1 MKKIIALVTILIF
14 MLVLMSGCNKQ
25 MVDFNYK
32 FDKAYISLPNGQ
44 CIEGKID
51 SWTDFEDGDQIQL
64 KIDGKTYLTHISNVV
79 MVNE

>member
-1 MKKIIALVTILIF
+1 MKKIIFALVLIF
-14 MLVLMSGCNKQ
+14 MVVLMSGCNKQ
-25 MVDFNYK
+25 MIDLNYK

-44 CIEGKID
+44 CVEGKID

-79 MVNE
+79 MVND

>member
-1 MKKIIALVTILIF
+1 MRKILFILVLIF
-14 MLVLMSGCNKQ
+14 MIVLMSGCNKQ
-25 MVDFNYK
+25 MIDLNYK

-44 CIEGKID
+44 CVEGKIE

-64 KIDGKTYLTHISNVV
+64 KINGKTYLTHISNVV

>member
-1 MKKIIALVTILIF
+1 MKRLIF
-14 MLVLMSGCNKQ
+14 GALFLIVALLLCGCNKQ
-25 MVDFNYK
+25 VVDFNYK

-44 CIEGKID
+44 CVEGKID

-64 KIDGKTYLTHISNVV
+64 KINGKTYLTHMSNVV

>member
-1 MKKIIALVTILIF
+1 MKKIIFILVLIF

>member
-1 MKKIIALVTILIF
+1 MKKITFILVLILMI
-14 MLVLMSGCNKQ
+14 VLMSGCNKQ

-44 CIEGKID
+44 CVEGKID

-64 KIDGKTYLTHISNVV
+64 KINGKTYLTHISNVV
-79 MVNE
+79 MVND